1 MSVSLVPAVHIF
13 GCGCE
18 VCCSQMSPPSLSS
31 SHLWDLQC
39 GEAPESL
46 NTQTGVD
53 QWWFGSQSHCIP
65 YCAWWAHH
73 CQGLLKH
80 SGGPW
85 FKHCTL
91 PCISMITHQYTNQ
104 DLWQKWKWSWIF
116 WATLGVFWRTVFFST
131 SITLWPGHLNQEEWL
146 KIPLATVKDFYLPFP
161 RWICH
166 KRILYTIPINYLWSK
181 TRYI

>member
-104 DLWQKWKWSWIF
+104 DLWQNGLMNMKVKLNILSHFGGILEDCIFLHQHHIVTWS
-116 WATLGVFWRTVFFST
+116 
-131 SITLWPGHLNQEEWL
+131 L
-146 KIPLATVKDFYLPFP
+146 KP
-161 RWICH
+161 RGMA
-166 KRILYTIPINYLWSK
+166 
-181 TRYI
+181 